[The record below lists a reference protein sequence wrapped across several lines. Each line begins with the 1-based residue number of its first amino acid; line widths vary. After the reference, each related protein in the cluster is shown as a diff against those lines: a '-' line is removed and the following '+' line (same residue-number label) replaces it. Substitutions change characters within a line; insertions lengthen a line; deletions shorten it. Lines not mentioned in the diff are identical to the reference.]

1 MSKIT
6 RAVDSVLSGCTDL
19 AEKILK
25 KIFKEKMPGALD
37 SREKIAEIVN
47 YLIFGVLTTLVSLV
61 TYFIAA
67 SVLGVRKAET
77 PEGDFTLWQ
86 RLAGVLFGVWI
97 TPDSVLHGST
107 RMIVLGLVCQL
118 ISWICAV
125 LFAFVT
131 NKVFVFRS
139 TEKGGRALRELG
151 RFALA
156 RVVSF
161 ILIELIVYALLF
173 VITGPAAA
181 KIISTVLV
189 VIFNYFASKLAVFRK
204 RAAADTDT
212 RGENRID

>member
-1 MSKIT
+1 
-6 RAVDSVLSGCTDL
+6 
-19 AEKILK
+19 
-25 KIFKEKMPGALD
+25 MPGALD

-97 TPDSVLHGST
+97 TPDGVLHGST

-118 ISWICAV
+118 ISWVCAV

-131 NKVFVFRS
+131 NKIFVFRS